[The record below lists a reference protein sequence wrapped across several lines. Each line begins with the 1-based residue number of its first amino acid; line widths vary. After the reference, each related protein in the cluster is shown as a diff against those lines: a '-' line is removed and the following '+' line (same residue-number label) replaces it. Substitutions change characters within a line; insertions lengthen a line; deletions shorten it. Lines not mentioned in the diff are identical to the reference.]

1 MYDRR
6 VIRGNT
12 YAIHTLPTVSFDL
25 HKRNFLLYV
34 SKQQPQPNPINV
46 QRQQEAKRRALVR
59 RKIREQF
66 RTRTPEPV
74 HHRKHIDVQTEL
86 YLEELR

>member
-25 HKRNFLLYV
+25 HKRDLLLSV
-34 SKQQPQPNPINV
+34 SK
-46 QRQQEAKRRALVR
+46 
-59 RKIREQF
+59 
-66 RTRTPEPV
+66 
-74 HHRKHIDVQTEL
+74 
-86 YLEELR
+86 